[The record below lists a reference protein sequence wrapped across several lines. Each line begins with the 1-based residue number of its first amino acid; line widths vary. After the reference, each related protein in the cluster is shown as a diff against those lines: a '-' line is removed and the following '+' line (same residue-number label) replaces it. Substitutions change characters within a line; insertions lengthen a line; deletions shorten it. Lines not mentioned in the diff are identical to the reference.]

1 MNIEHNSSESKGEFE
16 AVDSG
21 KSVGKMAYSR
31 SGKDKIIIEHTEVDA
46 SYQGKGVGKQL
57 VEKSAE
63 YARENNLKI
72 VPECSYAKKVMEKSS
87 DYDDVLA

>member
-1 MNIEHNSSESKGEFE
+1 MNIQHNSSESKGKFE
-16 AVDSG
+16 AMDSG
-21 KSVGKMAYSR
+21 KSVGKMTYSR
-31 SGKDKIIIEHTEVDA
+31 SGKDKIVIEHTEVDP
-46 SYQGKGVGKQL
+46 SHQGKGVGKQL

-72 VPECSYAKKVMEKSS
+72 VPECSFAKNVMEKTS